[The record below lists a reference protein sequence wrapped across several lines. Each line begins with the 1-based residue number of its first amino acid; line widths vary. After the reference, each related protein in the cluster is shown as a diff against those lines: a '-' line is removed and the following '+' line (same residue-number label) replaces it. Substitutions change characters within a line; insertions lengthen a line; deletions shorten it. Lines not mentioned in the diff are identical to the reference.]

1 VEEAKG
7 IVVCASQ
14 CAGYLNCTI
23 CNIIKRRSHVKN
35 GSKTDQIKSKTG
47 TRLDM
52 IYLILVKEGAFLTY
66 DILGYSQ
73 WKVLVPRLRLLTLI
87 SVKQV

>member
-1 VEEAKG
+1 
-7 IVVCASQ
+7 
-14 CAGYLNCTI
+14 
-23 CNIIKRRSHVKN
+23 
-35 GSKTDQIKSKTG
+35 
-47 TRLDM
+47 M